1 MADPTPLKVPA
12 ATPPAP
18 EVTALSADQAAMV
31 QARLA
36 AIVESC
42 DDAIVGKTLEGI
54 VTSWNR
60 GAERLFGYSASEV
73 IGSSILLI
81 IPPER
86 RDEEAMILARL
97 CRGERIEHFETERV
111 AKSGERIAVSLTV
124 SPIHN
129 SRGEIVGASKVARD
143 IRERRR
149 IEEAQVRLMA
159 TERTA
164 REQAQRANLIKD
176 EFLSVLSHELRTPLS
191 AIQAWGH
198 LLAAGRAAPEE
209 MRQAGEVIVRNTL
222 VQRRVI
228 DDLLDIGR
236 IVSGRLRVEMEMVDP
251 AQIAQAALDTIR
263 PAALAHRIRIDAAL
277 EFTSTLVR
285 ADPARL
291 QQVLWNLLSNAVKFT
306 PEGGLVRVCMRR
318 AGGQLLFSVSDDGKG
333 IEADFLP
340 RIFERFTQEDARPS
354 RQQGGLGLGL
364 AIAKQLME
372 LQGGTIQAASPGP
385 GRGATFTVALPL
397 PENAAARGP
406 RAPDPAWAADGLGGE
421 RPDLSG
427 ITVLLVDDEPDAL
440 ESLGRVLTDAGAK
453 VLTAHSAAAALEL
466 LGSKA
471 PHVLVSDIGMPDTD
485 GYELLRKVRALDG
498 VAADLPAIA
507 LTAFA
512 RPSELMQSLRAGYIA
527 HMIKPADP
535 CSCSRRSLPPQ
546 AASESSDARH
556 PPARGSPP
564 TPACG

>member
-1 MADPTPLKVPA
+1 MADPVPLIVPA
-12 ATPPAP
+12 AAAPVP
-18 EVTALSADQAAMV
+18 EVAPLSADQAAVV

-60 GAERLFGYSASEV
+60 GAERLFGYDASEV

-81 IPPER
+81 VPPER

-97 CRGERIEHFETERV
+97 CRGERIDHFETERV
-111 AKSGERIAVSLTV
+111 AKDGERITVSLTV
-124 SPIHN
+124 SPILN

-149 IEEAQVRLMA
+149 MQEAQARLMEA
-159 TERTA
+159 ERRA
-164 REQAQRANLIKD
+164 REQAQRANLVKD

-198 LLAAGRAAPEE
+198 LLAAGRAGPDE
-209 MRQAGEVIVRNTL
+209 MRQAGEVIVRNAL

-251 AQIAQAALDTIR
+251 AQITQAALDTIR
-263 PAALAHRIRIDAAL
+263 PAALARRIRIDAAL
-277 EFTSTLVR
+277 DFSGSIVR

-306 PEGGLVRVCMRR
+306 PEGGAVRVAMQRT
-318 AGGQLLFSVSDDGKG
+318 GGQLLFSVSDDGKG

-340 RIFERFTQEDARPS
+340 RIFERFTQEDATPS
-354 RQQGGLGLGL
+354 RQHGGLGLGL

-372 LQGGTIQAASPGP
+372 LQGGTIRAASPGP

-397 PENAAARGP
+397 PENVAARTSS
-406 RAPDPAWAADGLGGE
+406 APEPAWAADGFGGE
-421 RPDLSG
+421 RADLSG

-440 ESLGRVLTDAGAK
+440 ESLDRVLSDAGAK
-453 VLTAHSAAAALEL
+453 VLTAQSAAAALDL

-512 RPSELMQSLRAGYIA
+512 RPSDLMQSLRAGYIA

-535 CSCSRRSLPPQ
+535 MQLLATIS
-546 AASESSDARH
+546 AAAGRV
-556 PPARGSPP
+556 GK
-564 TPACG
+564 